1 MAIRTG
7 VEKPSN
13 DVANSELDTDKDKRQ
28 RFRLNI
34 GKVVESLTITVWVL
48 ELIIVALLAL
58 GWLMRDLEEERE

>member
-1 MAIRTG
+1 MAARAN

>member
-1 MAIRTG
+1 MAIRTNM
-7 VEKPSN
+7 EKPSN